1 MQRFSYLQAQTP
13 AGAALALA
21 ANPQARLK
29 AGGVDL
35 LDLLKERLVTPDV
48 VVDISQIVELQ
59 GVSIDAATGALR
71 IGALTTFTQLAGQ
84 PEVQKQWPALGFVA
98 MTTATPQVRNMAT
111 IGGNLC
117 QRPRCWYFRQED
129 YPCRKKGGEF
139 CFALIGE
146 NRYHSIF
153 ANGACASTHP
163 SAAAV
168 PLLAYGATLQI
179 IDQNGKERTLPLADF
194 FITPDRDVTREN
206 ILARDEI
213 LTTITVPRPAEGT
226 GSAYLPLKHKQSFD
240 WPMIEAAVLLSR
252 SGETISEAR
261 VVLGSVAPVP
271 LRSTAAEQVLM
282 GKPLSTE
289 LAAQA
294 GKAATEGAT
303 PLLHNGYKVPLLAE
317 VVRRAVLKAAG
328 QLPAA
333 EEVMTV

>member
-1 MQRFSYLQAQTP
+1 
-13 AGAALALA
+13 
-21 ANPQARLK
+21 
-29 AGGVDL
+29 
-35 LDLLKERLVTPDV
+35 
-48 VVDISQIVELQ
+48 LQ
-59 GVSIDAATGALR
+59 GVAIDAASGALR
-71 IGALTTFTQLAGQ
+71 IGALTTFAQLAGQ
-84 PEVQKQWPALGFVA
+84 SEVQKQWPALGYVA

-168 PLLAYGATLQI
+168 PLLAYGATLDI
-179 IDQNGKERTLPLADF
+179 IDSNGKERTLPLADF

-213 LTTITVPRPAEGT
+213 LTAIVVPRPSEVT

-252 SGETISEAR
+252 SGETVSEAR

-271 LRSTAAEQVLM
+271 LRSVAAEKVLV
-282 GKPLSTE
+282 GNPFSAD
-289 LAAQA
+289 LAVQA

-303 PLLHNGYKVPLLAE
+303 PLMHNAYKVPLLAE

-328 QLPAA
+328 QLPAT